1 MVAHSGDIFVTDG
14 HEVESNNRVVKFSRD
29 GSQLM
34 SWGTTGSDP
43 GEFLVPHAIGID
55 SQGRV
60 IVADRDNGRVQVFDQ
75 QGEFLEEWPQFGLA
89 TGLYIAAADKLYV
102 SDNQS
107 NAATNPGWARGI
119 RVGSATDGSV
129 ADFIAD
135 AGFDPSISAAT
146 GAHGVAANVA
156 GDIFGAEVGA
166 TTVRR
171 YSRR

>member
-1 MVAHSGDIFVTDG
+1 
-14 HEVESNNRVVKFSRD
+14 
-29 GSQLM
+29 M
-34 SWGTTGSDP
+34 SWGTTGSGP
-43 GEFLVPHAIGID
+43 GEFLVPHAIAID

-60 IVADRDNGRVQVFDQ
+60 IVADRENGRVQVFDQ

-89 TGLYIAAADKLYV
+89 TGLFIAADDKLYV

-119 RVGSATDGSV
+119 RVGSAKDGSV
-129 ADFIAD
+129 TDFIAD
-135 AGFDPSISAAT
+135 AGFDPGISAAT
-146 GAHGVAANVA
+146 GAHGVAANA
-156 GDIFGAEVGA
+156 RGDIFGAEVGA